1 MIDNKDKKKK
11 DKINLRKSQIL
22 TAARACIIKHGF
34 HAATLAQM
42 SDLSG
47 LSVGIIYR
55 YFLNKEEIINELVKE
70 IVDKRLSILTT
81 MDVNLAEI
89 SDIISAHPGMHAH
102 DKDFSEDNILMFE
115 VMAEVNRN
123 PKVAAIYKEA
133 DDRMFEALLDKLI
146 KFQNGVDIETAKA
159 QVEIMMSLFSGTD
172 TRSLN
177 KRNIN
182 ELKLRELHD
191 GILSSIF
198 NTKVSR

>member
-1 MIDNKDKKKK
+1 MMDNKDKKKE

-22 TAARACIIKHGF
+22 TAAKICIIKHGF
-34 HAATLAQM
+34 HAATMAQM

-47 LSVGIIYR
+47 LSVGVIYR
-55 YFLNKEEIINELVKE
+55 YYSSKEEIINELVKK
-70 IVDKRLSILTT
+70 IVDKRLRILTT
-81 MDVNLAEI
+81 MDVNLTEM
-89 SDIISAHPGMHAH
+89 SNIISARLGMQAH

-115 VMAEVNRN
+115 VMSEVNRN
-123 PKVAAIYKEA
+123 QNVAAIYKEA
-133 DDRMFEALLDKLI
+133 DDRMFKALLDKLI
-146 KFQNGVDIETAKA
+146 KFQDGVDIETVEA
-159 QVEIMMSLFSGTD
+159 QVEIMMSIFSGTD

-198 NTKVSR
+198 NTKISR

>member
-1 MIDNKDKKKK
+1 MMDNKDKKKE

-22 TAARACIIKHGF
+22 TAAKICIIKHGF
-34 HAATLAQM
+34 HAATMAQM

-47 LSVGIIYR
+47 LSVGVIYR
-55 YFLNKEEIINELVKE
+55 YYSSKEEIINELVKK
-70 IVDKRLSILTT
+70 IVDKRLRILTT
-81 MDVNLAEI
+81 MDVNLTEM
-89 SDIISAHPGMHAH
+89 SNIISARLGMQAH

-123 PKVAAIYKEA
+123 QNVAAIYKEA
-133 DDRMFEALLDKLI
+133 DDRMFKALLDKLI
-146 KFQNGVDIETAKA
+146 KFQDGVDIETVEA
-159 QVEIMMSLFSGTD
+159 QVEIMMSIFSGTD

-198 NTKVSR
+198 NTKISR

>member
-89 SDIISAHPGMHAH
+89 SDIISAHPGMQAH

>member
-1 MIDNKDKKKK
+1 MDNIDKKKE

-22 TAARACIIKHGF
+22 TAAKACIIKHGF
-34 HAATLAQM
+34 HAATMAQM

-47 LSVGIIYR
+47 LSVGIIYH
-55 YFLNKEEIINELVKE
+55 YFLNKEEIINELVKK
-70 IVDKRLSILTT
+70 IVDKRLKILTA
-81 MDVNLAEI
+81 MEVNLIEM
-89 SDIISAHPGMHAH
+89 SDIISAHLGMQAH

-123 PKVAAIYKEA
+123 PNVAAIYKEA

-146 KFQNGVDIETAKA
+146 KFQNGIDIETAQA

-198 NTKVSR
+198 NTKISR

>member
-1 MIDNKDKKKK
+1 MMDNKDKKKE

-22 TAARACIIKHGF
+22 TAAKICIIKHGF
-34 HAATLAQM
+34 HAATMAQM

-47 LSVGIIYR
+47 LSVGVIYR
-55 YFLNKEEIINELVKE
+55 YYSSKEEIINELVKK
-70 IVDKRLSILTT
+70 IVDKRLRILTT
-81 MDVNLAEI
+81 MDVNLTEM
-89 SDIISAHPGMHAH
+89 SNIISARLGMQAH

-123 PKVAAIYKEA
+123 QNVAAIYKEA
-133 DDRMFEALLDKLI
+133 DDRMFKALLDKLI
-146 KFQNGVDIETAKA
+146 EFQDGVDIETVEA
-159 QVEIMMSLFSGTD
+159 QVEIMMSIFSGTD

-198 NTKVSR
+198 NTKISR

>member
-1 MIDNKDKKKK
+1 MMDNKDKKKE

-22 TAARACIIKHGF
+22 TAAKICIIKHGF
-34 HAATLAQM
+34 HAATMAQM

-47 LSVGIIYR
+47 LSVGVIYR
-55 YFLNKEEIINELVKE
+55 YYSSKEEIINELVKK
-70 IVDKRLSILTT
+70 IVDKRLRILTT
-81 MDVNLAEI
+81 MDVNLTEM
-89 SDIISAHPGMHAH
+89 SNIISARLGMQVH

-123 PKVAAIYKEA
+123 QNVAAIYKEA
-133 DDRMFEALLDKLI
+133 DDRMFKALLDKLI
-146 KFQNGVDIETAKA
+146 EFQDGVDIETVEA
-159 QVEIMMSLFSGTD
+159 QVEIMMSIFSGTD

-198 NTKVSR
+198 NTKISR

>member
-1 MIDNKDKKKK
+1 MMDNIDKKKE

-22 TAARACIIKHGF
+22 TAAKACIIKHGF
-34 HAATLAQM
+34 HAATMAQM

-47 LSVGIIYR
+47 LSVGIIYH
-55 YFLNKEEIINELVKE
+55 YFLNKEEIINELVKK
-70 IVDKRLSILTT
+70 IVDKRLKILTA
-81 MDVNLAEI
+81 MEVNLIEM
-89 SDIISAHPGMHAH
+89 SDIISAHLGMQAH

-123 PKVAAIYKEA
+123 PNVAAIYKEA

-146 KFQNGVDIETAKA
+146 KFQNGIDIETAQA

-198 NTKVSR
+198 NTKISR